1 MSLAPLNQLTIDNP
15 LTYLSRK
22 NAHPRD
28 VNIRFQEEGHI
39 YWITGMEGHPTSTT
53 TLIHKFFEPFV
64 PDEVATK
71 MVKGRNKDNETWEY
85 YGMTVEEIKKKW
97 IDSSVLGTD
106 MHQAIEDY
114 INLEACPKGVE
125 IIPNFTLPTPEEI
138 DSRSNSS
145 YNSNSSSDPD
155 PDPDSNS
162 SNSSSS
168 DAECIKF
175 KVPAV
180 PEEKKKEEW
189 NLPRLP
195 PVASQTKEF
204 DYFLKFWADLK
215 KRQPGIE
222 AYRTEWLVYDLFK
235 RVSGSIDLTMRAANG
250 KLRLY
255 DWKRSKGI
263 NKEGYKGKKGK
274 SIFSHLD
281 DCNFTTYSI
290 QLNIYRH
297 YLETNYGEEI
307 EYMALVVLH
316 PTNDEYIEM
325 EVSFMQEEVDALW
338 NLLPLSPEDAASH

>member
-1 MSLAPLNQLTIDNP
+1 MPSTTISVDNANP

-39 YWITGMEGHPTSTT
+39 YWIDGMEGHPTSTT
-53 TLIHKFFEPFV
+53 TLIHKFFEPFI
-64 PDEVATK
+64 PDEVVAK
-71 MVKGRNKDNETWEY
+71 MLKGKNKDNESWEY
-85 YGMTVEEIKKKW
+85 YGMTAEEIKQQW

-114 INLEACPKGVE
+114 INLEAYPKEEKVIPK
-125 IIPNFTLPTPEEI
+125 IIVPTLEEI
-138 DSRSNSS
+138 ESRSNSS
-145 YNSNSSSDPD
+145 SFDSDGV
-155 PDPDSNS
+155 
-162 SNSSSS
+162 
-168 DAECIKF
+168 I
-175 KVPAV
+175 KVPAIQ
-180 PEEKKKEEW
+180 KKEW

-195 PVASQTKEF
+195 PVASQTKEYG
-204 DYFLKFWADLK
+204 YFLKFWADLK
-215 KRQPGIE
+215 KKYPGIE
-222 AYRTEWLVYDLFK
+222 AYRTEWLVYDMFK

-263 NKEGYKGKKGK
+263 NKEGFKGKKGK

-281 DCNFTTYSI
+281 DCNFTTYCI

-307 EYMALVVLH
+307 EYMALVILH
-316 PTNDEYIEM
+316 PTNDDYIEM
-325 EVSFMQEEVDALW
+325 EVPFMQEEVEALW

>member
-1 MSLAPLNQLTIDNP
+1 MPSTTISVSDQNTTSNP
-15 LTYLSRK
+15 LTYLSRV

-64 PDEVATK
+64 PDEVVAK
-71 MVKGRNKDNETWEY
+71 MLKGRNKDNESWEY
-85 YGMTVEEIKKKW
+85 YGMTAEEIKQQW

-114 INLEACPKGVE
+114 INLEACPQEVKVL
-125 IIPNFTLPTPEEI
+125 PNLIVPSPEEI

-145 YNSNSSSDPD
+145 SSDSLELP
-155 PDPDSNS
+155 S
-162 SNSSSS
+162 
-168 DAECIKF
+168 
-175 KVPAV
+175 V
-180 PEEKKKEEW
+180 PEEKKKEDW

-195 PVASQTKEF
+195 PVASQTKEYG
-204 DYFLKFWADLK
+204 YFLKFWADLK
-215 KRQPGIE
+215 LKNPGIE
-222 AYRTEWLVYDLFK
+222 AYRTEWLVYDMFK

-274 SIFSHLD
+274 GIFSHLD
-281 DCNFTTYSI
+281 DCNFTTYCI

-307 EYMALVVLH
+307 EYMALVILH
-316 PTNDEYIEM
+316 PTNDDYIEM
-325 EVSFMQEEVDALW
+325 EVPFMQEEVEALW

>member
-1 MSLAPLNQLTIDNP
+1 MPNTSPDQIITDNP

-39 YWITGMEGHPTSTT
+39 YWITGMDGHPTSTT

-114 INLEACPKGVE
+114 INLEACPKDVK
-125 IIPNFTLPTPEEI
+125 IIPNLTLPTPEEI

-145 YNSNSSSDPD
+145 SSSDPID
-155 PDPDSNS
+155 PDGVR
-162 SNSSSS
+162 
-168 DAECIKF
+168 
-175 KVPAV
+175 VPAV
-180 PEEKKKEEW
+180 PEEKKKEDW

-195 PVASQTKEF
+195 PVASQTKEYG
-204 DYFLKFWADLK
+204 YFLKFWTDLK

-222 AYRTEWLVYDLFK
+222 AYRTEWLVYDMFK

-274 SIFSHLD
+274 GIFSHLD